1 MDLFLQLFVKR
12 LVLLWKP
19 IICKVNVW
27 HSGRQVNKRLQKIEV
42 VKIMKLGRVFYD
54 HYCTYLRYV
63 MLPVEVGLRT
73 YNTLFAYFRQ
83 IEQKVCFVIT
93 TFDIFQLLKCK
104 KRETGWEEAERQNFN
119 MLKEYL
125 AYYFYPGLYFS
136 RWNLRGRWFSPRP
149 WPSF

>member
-1 MDLFLQLFVKR
+1 MKTYNLESER
-12 LVLLWKP
+12 LT
-19 IICKVNVW
+19 IQ
-27 HSGRQVNKRLQKIEV
+27 GRQVNKRLQKIEV

-104 KRETGWEEAERQNFN
+104 KRETG
-119 MLKEYL
+119 
-125 AYYFYPGLYFS
+125 
-136 RWNLRGRWFSPRP
+136 
-149 WPSF
+149 